1 MGNKKNGDIVEYG
14 DYRIGL
20 INEETNKALF
30 DNSINSQ
37 TINHY
42 HGDYINS

>member
-1 MGNKKNGDIVEYG
+1 MGCKENGDIVEYG

-30 DNSINSQ
+30 DTS
-37 TINHY
+37 THGNHF
-42 HGDYINS
+42 N

>member
-1 MGNKKNGDIVEYG
+1 MGSKNNGDIVEYG

-30 DNSINSQ
+30 DTSTHGNLIN
-37 TINHY
+37 
-42 HGDYINS
+42 